1 MLLLLCCSIVW
12 YLHNNPSVLAD
23 YLSLARETTMRASA
37 LLLLVLFFKAT
48 WAFQVKQVSLTQS
61 TKSVRI
67 LDGRY
72 VLLGVAGNDIL
83 NDVVPT
89 TQRQRAAIN
98 DHDVVVSTRQTFL
111 AKALIASTLTTFAV
125 VSNAHADEFACKYDC
140 STGIVACLFVS
151 FFTMDTY

>member
-1 MLLLLCCSIVW
+1 
-12 YLHNNPSVLAD
+12 
-23 YLSLARETTMRASA
+23 MRASA

-48 WAFQVKQVSLTQS
+48 SAFQIKQVSLIQS

-67 LDGRY
+67 LDDRN
-72 VLLGVAGNDIL
+72 VLLGVVRNDM